1 MPFGLGASPLLL
13 LAAGHGPVIPN
24 FGGSPSSFACER
36 ANRLFCA
43 GWVSQNWSSVLWPA
57 LRQHIVLTVIAVVI
71 GFAIST
77 TLALIAYRR
86 GWFERPVLI
95 VTSILYTIPSL
106 ALFELL
112 APSFGLTRTTAEVA
126 LVSYTLLIMF
136 RNTLTGLREVPAEVK
151 DAAAG
156 MGMGPTQ
163 SLLRVELPLA
173 APAIIAGV
181 RIATVTVISL
191 ATVAALIDN
200 EGLGVPI
207 LTAISDEVFKTE
219 LITAGAMAVGLA
231 LAADGL
237 LVLAQRLVTPW
248 TRVAR

>member
-1 MPFGLGASPLLL
+1 VTL
-13 LAAGHGPVIPN
+13 LAANGPVIPH

-36 ANRLFCA
+36 ANHLFCS
-43 GWVSQNWSSVLWPA
+43 GWVSRNWSTVLWPA
-57 LRQHIVLTVIAVVI
+57 LRQHVVLTLIAVSI
-71 GFAIST
+71 GFVIST
-77 TLALIAYRR
+77 ALALIAYRR

-112 APSFGLTRTTAEVA
+112 EPIPGLGLSRATAEVA

-136 RNTLTGLREVPAEVK
+136 RNTLTGLREVPAEVR
-151 DAAAG
+151 DAARG
-156 MGMGPTQ
+156 MGMGPMQ

-173 APAIIAGV
+173 LPAITAGV

-207 LTAISDEVFKTE
+207 LTAISNEVFKTE
-219 LITAGAMAVGLA
+219 LIVAGGMAVALA

-237 LVLAQRLVTPW
+237 LVLAQRWLTPW
-248 TRVAR
+248 ARARTS

>member
-1 MPFGLGASPLLL
+1 VNPV
-13 LAAGHGPVIPN
+13 LAASGPVIPK
-24 FGGSPSSFACER
+24 FGGGASSYACEA
-36 ANRLFCA
+36 ANRLFCPH
-43 GWVSQNWSSVLWPA
+43 WVSQNWSSVLWPA
-57 LRQHIVLTVIAVVI
+57 LRQHVVLTLIAVSI
-71 GFAIST
+71 GFVIST
-77 TLALIAYRR
+77 ALALIAYRR
-86 GWFERPVLI
+86 RWFEQPVII

-112 APSFGLTRTTAEVA
+112 VPVPGFGLSRTTAEVA

-136 RNTLTGLREVPAEVK
+136 RNTLTGLRAVPADVR

-173 APAIIAGV
+173 LPAIIAGV

-200 EGLGVPI
+200 EGLGAPI
-207 LTAISDEVFKTE
+207 LTAISNEVFKTE
-219 LITAGAMAVGLA
+219 LITAGAMAIGLA
-231 LAADGL
+231 LVADGV
-237 LVLAQRLVTPW
+237 LVLLQRALTPW
-248 TRVAR
+248 SRAG

>member
-1 MPFGLGASPLLL
+1 MTPLF
-13 LAAGHGPVIPN
+13 AAAHAPVIPN
-24 FGGSPSSFACER
+24 FGNPSSFACER
-36 ANRLFCA
+36 ANRLFCSD
-43 GWVSQNWSSVLWPA
+43 WVSRNWSTVLWPA
-57 LRQHIVLTVIAVVI
+57 LRQHLVLTLIAVSL
-71 GFAIST
+71 GFVIST

-86 GWFERPVLI
+86 RWFERPVLI

-112 APSFGLTRTTAEVA
+112 EPVPGLGLSRTTAEVA

-136 RNTLTGLREVPAEVK
+136 RNTLTGLREVPDEVR

-156 MGMGPTQ
+156 MGMGPVQ

-173 APAIIAGV
+173 LPAITAGV

-207 LTAISDEVFKTE
+207 LTAISNEVFKTE
-219 LITAGAMAVGLA
+219 LIVAGGMAVGLA

-237 LVLAQRLVTPW
+237 LVLVQRWLTPW
-248 TRVAR
+248 ARARAA

>member
-1 MPFGLGASPLLL
+1 VIGI
-13 LAAGHGPVIPN
+13 AAGGPVIPN
-24 FGGSPSSFACER
+24 FGGGSASFACER

-43 GWVSQNWSSVLWPA
+43 GWVSRNWDTVLWPA
-57 LRQHIVLTVIAVVI
+57 LRQHIVLTVIAVAI
-71 GFAIST
+71 GFVIST
-77 TLALIAYRR
+77 ALALVAYRR
-86 GWFERPVLI
+86 NWLERPVLI

-112 APSFGLTRTTAEVA
+112 QPSFGLSRTTAEIA

-136 RNTLTGLREVPAEVK
+136 RNTLTGLREVPPEVR
-151 DAAAG
+151 DAATG

-173 APAIIAGV
+173 APAIIAGL

-207 LTAISDEVFKTE
+207 LTAISNEVFKTE
-219 LITAGAMAVGLA
+219 LIVAGAMAVA
-231 LAADGL
+231 LAIGADAL
-237 LVLAQRLVTPW
+237 LVLAQRLITPW
-248 TRVAR
+248 TRAR

>member
-1 MPFGLGASPLLL
+1 MIVFAS
-13 LAAGHGPVIPN
+13 GGGPVIPN

-36 ANRLFCA
+36 DNQLFCPH
-43 GWVSQNWSSVLWPA
+43 WVTQNWSTVLWPA
-57 LRQHIVLTVIAVVI
+57 LRQHIVLTVIAITI

-77 TLALIAYRR
+77 ALALIAYRR
-86 GWFERPVLI
+86 QWFERPVLI

-112 APSFGLTRTTAEVA
+112 EPIPGMGLSRTTAEVA

-136 RNTLTGLREVPAEVK
+136 RNTLTGLREVPAEVR

-163 SLLRVELPLA
+163 TLLRVELPLA
-173 APAIIAGV
+173 LPAIIAGL

-207 LTAISDEVFKTE
+207 LTAISNEVFKTE
-219 LITAGAMAVGLA
+219 LIVAGAMAVGLA

-237 LVLAQRLVTPW
+237 LVIVQRFLTPW
-248 TRVAR
+248 TRARSS

>member
-1 MPFGLGASPLLL
+1 L
-13 LAAGHGPVIPN
+13 LAASHGPVIPS
-24 FGGSPSSFACER
+24 FGGGSSSFACER
-36 ANRLFCA
+36 ANRLFCPD
-43 GWVSQNWSSVLWPA
+43 WVSRNWGSVLWPA
-57 LRQHIVLTVIAVVI
+57 LRQHIVLTVIAVAA
-71 GFAIST
+71 GFLIST
-77 TLALIAYRR
+77 ALAVIAYRR

-112 APSFGLTRTTAEVA
+112 VPIPGFGLSRTTAEVA
-126 LVSYTLLIMF
+126 LISYTLLIMF
-136 RNTLTGLREVPAEVK
+136 RNTLTGLREVPPDVR

-156 MGMGPTQ
+156 MGMGPMR

-173 APAIIAGV
+173 LPAIIAGL

-200 EGLGVPI
+200 EGLGAPI
-207 LTAISDEVFKTE
+207 LTAISNEVFKTE
-219 LITAGAMAVGLA
+219 LIVAGAMAVALA

-237 LVLAQRLVTPW
+237 FVLLQRRLTPW
-248 TRVAR
+248 ARAG